1 MRCLSAGAASQ
12 ATLVAAGSLLLLV
25 LPGCQHLL
33 DKTDRQVYSLIEQRQ
48 QQAIGIESNARIARG
63 NARVGTGGSAYAFVP
78 EPTSPQVP
86 QDFARRA
93 TTQPASRPT
102 TTYPTTTQGVIA
114 ASAPATTQASPT
126 IEADEAN
133 VLRFNLRDCLKY
145 AFRHSREYQTAKED
159 LYLSALA
166 LTLERHLWTPTWV
179 AKLDAGYDYVR
190 DYDRAMQAVAEVA
203 VTQRLPYGG
212 EVTARVIDTLIR
224 DVGQHVTT
232 TESGR
237 YSLEARVPLL
247 RGAGRVA
254 YESRYQ
260 AERELT
266 YAVRRFERFRRE
278 FAVSVASD
286 YYNLLQRKQQIEN
299 TQKKADSNRD
309 SYERDRALFDAGR
322 ATVLDVQRTKQEE
335 LVATN
340 QVLVATEG
348 YQSQLDQFKITLGM
362 PIAELLDL
370 IEAELE
376 VELPAVPEQR
386 AIEVALAS
394 RLDLLNTRDRIDDAG
409 RQVAVAR
416 NGLLPDLEL
425 RGQVAAETES
435 DILDLTAV
443 ENSRI
448 SWQGGVTLDLPV
460 ERKEELN
467 RYRSALVSLRRSQ
480 RQYQLAADQV
490 SQEVRRAL
498 RQIEQAQLTLE
509 IQKMGMDLSENR
521 RAYAEFAFRE
531 GLLSNRDVV
540 EAENDLLNARNAYA
554 AAQAG
559 LRVAILDF
567 RRDTGTLRIDDEGS
581 FLHR

>member
-1 MRCLSAGAASQ
+1 MRRLSAGAASQ
-12 ATLVAAGSLLLLV
+12 ARLAAAGSLLLFV

-33 DKTDRQVYSLIEQRQ
+33 DETDRQVYSLIERRQ
-48 QQAIGIESNARIARG
+48 QQAIGLQSDARIARG
-63 NARVGTGGSAYAFVP
+63 DARIGAGRSGYAFVP
-78 EPTSPQVP
+78 DPADPQVP
-86 QDFARRA
+86 QDFTRRV
-93 TTQPASRPT
+93 TTQPTSRP
-102 TTYPTTTQGVIA
+102 TTYPTTTQGVTA
-114 ASAPATTQASPT
+114 ASGPATTQADT
-126 IEADEAN
+126 TVEADEAN
-133 VLRFNLRDCLKY
+133 VLRFELRDCLKY
-145 AFRHSREYQTAKED
+145 AFGHSREYQTAKED

-179 AKLDAGYDYVR
+179 AKLDAEYDYVR
-190 DYDRAMQAVAEVA
+190 DFDRSMQAVAEVA

-212 EVTARVIDTLIR
+212 EVTARVIDTLVR
-224 DVGQHVTT
+224 DVGNHVTT
-232 TESGR
+232 TENGR
-237 YSLEARVPLL
+237 YSLEASVPLL

-260 AERELT
+260 AERDLT

-309 SYERDRALFDAGR
+309 SFERDKALFDAGR

-340 QVLVATEG
+340 QVLVAGEA
-348 YQSQLDQFKITLGM
+348 YQSLLDQFKITLGM
-362 PIAELLDL
+362 PIARPLELT
-370 IEAELE
+370 EAELD
-376 VELPAVPEQR
+376 VPLPSVSEQR
-386 AIEVALAS
+386 AIEVALGS
-394 RLDLLNTRDRIDDAG
+394 RLDLFNTRDRIDDAK
-409 RQVAVAR
+409 RQILVAR
-416 NGLLPDLEL
+416 NGLLPDLDL
-425 RGQVAAETES
+425 RGQVAAGTES
-435 DILDLTAV
+435 DILDLTAF

-448 SWQGGVTLDLPV
+448 SWQGGVTLNLPV

-467 RYRSALVSLRRSQ
+467 RYRSSLVSWRRAE

-498 RQIEQAQLTLE
+498 RQIQQAQVTLQ
-509 IQKMGMDLSENR
+509 IQQMGMELAENR

-559 LRVAILDF
+559 LRVAILSF
-567 RRDTGTLRIDDEGS
+567 RRDTGTLRTDEEGN
-581 FLHR
+581 FLDR

>member
-1 MRCLSAGAASQ
+1 MRRLSAGAASQ
-12 ATLVAAGSLLLLV
+12 ARLAAAGSLLLFV

-33 DKTDRQVYSLIEQRQ
+33 DETDKQVYSLIEQRQ
-48 QQAIGIESNARIARG
+48 QQAIGIRSDARIARG
-63 NARVGTGGSAYAFVP
+63 DARIGADRSGYAFVP
-78 EPTSPQVP
+78 DPADPQVP
-86 QDFARRA
+86 QDFTRRA
-93 TTQPASRPT
+93 TTQPASRS
-102 TTYPTTTQGVIA
+102 TTYPTTTQGVSA
-114 ASAPATTQASPT
+114 ASGPATTQAST
-126 IEADEAN
+126 TVEADEAN
-133 VLRFNLRDCLKY
+133 VLRFELRDCLKY
-145 AFRHSREYQTAKED
+145 AFRHSREYQSAKED

-179 AKLDAGYDYVR
+179 AKLDAEYDYVR
-190 DYDRAMQAVAEVA
+190 DFDRSMQAVAEVA

-212 EVTARVIDTLIR
+212 EVTARVIDTLVR
-224 DVGQHVTT
+224 DVGNHVTT
-232 TESGR
+232 TEKGR
-237 YSLEARVPLL
+237 YSLEASVPLL

-260 AERELT
+260 AERDLT

-309 SYERDRALFDAGR
+309 SFERDKALFDAGR

-340 QVLVATEG
+340 QVLVTTEA
-348 YQSQLDQFKITLGM
+348 YQSLLDQFKITLGM
-362 PIAELLDL
+362 PIGQRLALT
-370 IEAELE
+370 EAELD
-376 VELPAVPEQR
+376 VPLPSVPEQR
-386 AIEVALAS
+386 AIEVALKS
-394 RLDLLNTRDRIDDAG
+394 RLDLLNTRGRIDDAR
-409 RQVAVAR
+409 RQVLVAR
-416 NGLLPDLEL
+416 NGLLPDLDL
-425 RGQVAAETES
+425 RGQVAAETEP
-435 DILDLTAV
+435 DILDLTAF
-443 ENSRI
+443 ENSRT
-448 SWQGGVTLDLPV
+448 SWQGGVTLNLPV

-467 RYRSALVSLRRSQ
+467 RYRSSLVSWRRAE
-480 RQYQLAADQV
+480 RQYQLATDQV

-498 RQIEQAQLTLE
+498 RQIEQAQVTLQ
-509 IQKMGMDLSENR
+509 IQQMGMELSENR

-567 RRDTGTLRIDDEGS
+567 RRDTGTLRTDDEGN
-581 FLHR
+581 FLDR